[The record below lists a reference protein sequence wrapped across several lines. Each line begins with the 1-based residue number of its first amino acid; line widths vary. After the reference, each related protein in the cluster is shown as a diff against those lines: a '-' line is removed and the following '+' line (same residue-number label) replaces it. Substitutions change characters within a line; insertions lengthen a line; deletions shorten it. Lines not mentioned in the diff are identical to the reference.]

1 VDRLQRALRRYVLH
15 SFVCSRVGGIEQWLG
30 TDIWRLNQ
38 LDWRRGGVGSRAEH
52 RRDALVAR
60 AAQSRQITV
69 DFASKSLVGP
79 MMERPRYGRD
89 EMKRMEA
96 ERCGAHRRRHRIR
109 SSLRIFRDGSVRGA
123 AVAARPKISR
133 WRSDDTEARGEC
145 HQHKA
150 GADAG
155 ILQPFRGFL

>member
-1 VDRLQRALRRYVLH
+1 M
-15 SFVCSRVGGIEQWLG
+15 
-30 TDIWRLNQ
+30 Q
-38 LDWRRGGVGSRAEH
+38 LDMHRAKPTAAVRTTLTDPEIK
-52 RRDALVAR
+52 RMAEYVYANALAW
-60 AAQSRQITV
+60 
-69 DFASKSLVGP
+69 D
-79 MMERPRYGRD
+79 ERPRYGRD